1 VSRGYPKALASSL
14 LFILVCVGCSSMT
27 ISPEQAVLDKTA
39 VIITGPIQFEGN
51 SAYLPRTISEG
62 APSEYG
68 LNFRYTTTETQDRD
82 SWDVLA
88 FFNPLTIVGFP
99 TGKRVSTVIG
109 KLEVLKEIE
118 VVRSYTAT
126 CLQEAHRGIYYG
138 ASFSE
143 LRRRG
148 LAAVRDNIEAQMSR
162 DREFIEKV
170 TSKAFLP

>member
-14 LFILVCVGCSSMT
+14 LFLLVCVGCSSMT

-39 VIITGPIQFEGN
+39 VIITGPIQFEGKG
-51 SAYLPRTISEG
+51 AYLPRTISEG

-126 CLQEAHRGIYYG
+126 CLQEAYRGIYYG